1 MISLINKRKFGK
13 HNFKAMYKTTLFTA
27 IILLSGLVSINT
39 AIADDKPGST
49 KSTGKIST
57 VVFPNPV
64 MSIVTITCSEP
75 IQEPIVETFNVN
87 GQRVETPVT
96 GDNDGSNK
104 MQVDMSSVAPGIYIL
119 KVMSGKELIHVQ
131 QLIKY

>member
-1 MISLINKRKFGK
+1 MNKSIF
-13 HNFKAMYKTTLFTA
+13 LTA
-27 IILLSGLVSINT
+27 IFLLSGLVFINT
-39 AIADDKPGST
+39 ASADDKPGST
-49 KSTGKIST
+49 KNTARVSV

-64 MSIVTITCSEP
+64 MNIVTVTCSEP
-75 IQEPIVETFNVN
+75 IQQPIVETFNVN

-96 GDNDGSNK
+96 GGNDGSNK
-104 MQVDMSSVAPGIYIL
+104 MEIDFSAAAPGIYIL